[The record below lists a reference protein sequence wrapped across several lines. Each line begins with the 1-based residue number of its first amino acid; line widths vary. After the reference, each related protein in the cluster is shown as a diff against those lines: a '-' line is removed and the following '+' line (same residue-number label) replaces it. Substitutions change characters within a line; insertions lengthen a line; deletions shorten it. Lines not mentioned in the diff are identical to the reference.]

1 MVSPFFKQYLRE
13 EIGGD
18 LERCLEY
25 INYATSYSSHL
36 ARIRSVAK
44 AAGFCAYYGRM
55 AEKMGVFEV
64 LGGPGI
70 GRGREVHRILG
81 IASLLM
87 FSEKSSP
94 SHADVDRYISRAIG
108 ELGIDVDKGSIDHAR
123 VLLSNLVRVLPKA
136 KQLLGLSLGDPLFP
150 IVEQQFMS
158 FKDRMY
164 GAPDL
169 ILENLEHGKAVVV
182 EWKTYPVGGEKGKG
196 GSPTEYE
203 IAQVIAYSILEA
215 RRMGLKKYSEVF
227 EALTGLSHKE
237 LSELRKECVTSNSYG
252 CQVLL
257 ERSRERLRI
266 LPMIV
271 GPGEGRSFPPH
282 PLLYSRT
289 KPGDII
295 KRFERMSRLFRGVV
309 LAAEFLALQI
319 TNVPEAVRKALGGE
333 DPKEVSSD
341 LKSVCRAKRGDYP
354 VYSFTPFRYLIA
366 GKPGSWDN
374 YPCKACYFSGDGGP
388 CDFYFGQARPGGGD
402 YFDKLM
408 WWARYKVYS
417 KRERDLLNYMAMD
430 TLFRWLLKVYGRD
443 RLLRRLSAPAKYEVS
458 VGSSN
463 VRKGSQSIPHV
474 VVVKE
479 GSAEIAKFRFDVFD
493 TRDVEVAEDC
503 VELRR
508 PLRDIERQEGKVG
521 LLRKTVALSI
531 IDLRPRVSSPVLA
544 VNTFVMLDDTPEL
557 EGGSTIAYKGYVPS
571 YALQYS
577 FELFGHYVD
586 LYRRRGDS
594 SSIVVAFEA
603 PVDLTIMELRAI
615 DSLHRFIDSVKR
627 GQEISVAGVGEE
639 VDLGEVR
646 REVEVIGGYIPRQEV
661 FVRELSEILREKI
674 LPWRGEGR

>member
-25 INYATSYSSHL
+25 INYATSHSFHL

-94 SHADVDRYISRAIG
+94 SHADVDGYISRAIR

-123 VLLSNLVRVLPKA
+123 VLLNNLVRILPKA
-136 KQLLGLSLGDPLFP
+136 KRLLGLSPEDPLFP

-169 ILENLEHGKAVVV
+169 ILENLEHGKAMVV
-182 EWKTYPVGGEKGKG
+182 EWKTYPVGGEKGRG

-215 RRMGLKKYSEVF
+215 RRMGLKKYREVF
-227 EALTGLSHKE
+227 EAITGLSHKE
-237 LSELRKECVTSNSYG
+237 LGELRKECVTSNSYG
-252 CQVLL
+252 CQLLL

-266 LPMIV
+266 LPMVV
-271 GPGEGRSFPPH
+271 GPGTSIPPH

-289 KPGDII
+289 MPGDII
-295 KRFERMSRLFRGVV
+295 KRFERMYRLFRGVV

-319 TNVPEAVRKALGGE
+319 TNVPEAVQKALGRE

-354 VYSFTPFRYLIA
+354 VYSFTPFRYLRA
-366 GKPGSWDN
+366 GKPGSWDR
-374 YPCKACYFSGDGGP
+374 YPCRACYFSGDGGP

-443 RLLRRLSAPAKYEVS
+443 RVLKRLSEPARYEVS
-458 VGSSN
+458 MGSSQ
-463 VRKGSQSIPHV
+463 VMIKSRSIPNV

-479 GSAEIAKFRFDVFD
+479 GNAEIAKFRFDIFD
-493 TRDVEVAEDC
+493 IQDAEVTEDC
-503 VELRR
+503 IELRR

-521 LLRKTVALSI
+521 LLRKTVAISI
-531 IDLRPRVSSPVLA
+531 VDLRSRVSSPVMA

-571 YALQYS
+571 YSLQYS
-577 FELFGHYVD
+577 FELFGYYVD

-594 SSIVVAFEA
+594 SSVVVAFEA

-615 DSLHRFIDSVKR
+615 DSLHRFINSVKR
-627 GQEISVAGVGEE
+627 GQEISVTEVEEE

-646 REVEVIGGYIPRQEV
+646 REVEVIERYIPRHEV
-661 FVRELSEILREKI
+661 FVRELLEILREKI